1 MFSIY
6 IKTYNNLLLKIFFK
20 KIKKQS
26 QLKNLVKF
34 TLLPSKRKSFVV
46 KKSPHVF
53 GRSKE
58 KYYLSVYQGVISF
71 KSLRRKDLLVV
82 ESLLRT
88 LNYKEGLGFKFVF
101 K

>member
-6 IKTYNNLLLKIFFK
+6 IKTYNNFLINNFFK
-20 KIKKQS
+20 KIKTQS

-34 TLLPSKRKSFVV
+34 TLLPPKRKSFIV

-58 KYYLSVYQGVISF
+58 KYYLKVYYGVISF
-71 KSLRRKDLLVV
+71 KDVRRKDFLFLY
-82 ESLLRT
+82 SLLET
-88 LNYKEGLGFKFVF
+88 LNYKNFL
-101 K
+101 